1 MRLSIITVVKN
12 DKKNLEFTIKSVLAQ
27 NYKDFEY
34 IIFDGLSSDRIE
46 SVINKYKK
54 KNIKYIRRSD
64 KNYYDGLNQ
73 AISKAKGDYIGI
85 LNAGDLYND
94 KNVLKIVV
102 EKLLMTKCDL
112 LFSNLMYCEL
122 NKKNTRFWKFPIQKL
137 SKLSALRIASP
148 TLFVKKK
155 IFEANPY
162 DIKYDISSDTDFNLS
177 ISSKKYTF
185 VYLNKYIVLM
195 KKGGL
200 STRYSSF
207 PRKIFQDLLILKKH
221 FGFLFFGVYIYK
233 ILLKIK
239 QIM

>member
-1 MRLSIITVVKN
+1 MNLTLITVVKN
-12 DKKNLEFTIKSVLAQ
+12 DKHNLEATIKSVLSQ

-85 LNAGDLYND
+85 LNAGDLYRD
-94 KNVLKIVV
+94 KNVLKIVM

-112 LFSNLMYCEL
+112 LFSNLKYYKL
-122 NKKNTRFWKFPIQKL
+122 NKKNVRLWKFPIQKL
-137 SKLSALRIASP
+137 SKFSALKIASP
-148 TLFVKKK
+148 TLFVKNK
-155 IFEANPY
+155 IFESNPY
-162 DIKYDISSDTDFNLS
+162 NIKYDISSDTDFNLS

-185 VYLNKYIVLM
+185 VYLNKYIVSM

-200 STRYSSF
+200 STRYSLLL
-207 PRKIFQDLLILKKH
+207 RKMLQDLLILKKH

-233 ILLKIK
+233 IFLKIK
-239 QIM
+239 QFR

>member
-46 SVINKYKK
+46 TVINKYKK

-85 LNAGDLYND
+85 LNAGDLYTD

-112 LFSNLMYCEL
+112 LFSNFEKTREVRK
-122 NKKNTRFWKFPIQKL
+122 NIIDAGQEESDVDFGRKK
-137 SKLSALRIASP
+137 S
-148 TLFVKKK
+148 
-155 IFEANPY
+155 EE
-162 DIKYDISSDTDFNLS
+162 
-177 ISSKKYTF
+177 
-185 VYLNKYIVLM
+185 
-195 KKGGL
+195 
-200 STRYSSF
+200 
-207 PRKIFQDLLILKKH
+207 
-221 FGFLFFGVYIYK
+221 
-233 ILLKIK
+233 
-239 QIM
+239 

>member
-233 ILLKIK
+233 IFLKIK
-239 QIM
+239 QFR

>member
-12 DKKNLEFTIKSVLAQ
+12 DKKNLEHTIKSVLAQ

-85 LNAGDLYND
+85 LNAGDLYSD
-94 KNVLKIVV
+94 KNVLKIVM

-112 LFSNLMYCEL
+112 LFSNLKYYKL
-122 NKKNTRFWKFPIQKL
+122 NKKNVRLWKFSIQKL
-137 SKLSALRIASP
+137 SKFSALKIASP
-148 TLFVKKK
+148 TLFVKNK

-185 VYLNKYIVLM
+185 VYLNKYIVSM

-200 STRYSSF
+200 STRYSLF
-207 PRKIFQDLLILKKH
+207 VRKMFQDLLILKKH

-239 QIM
+239 QFR

>member
-12 DKKNLEFTIKSVLAQ
+12 DKKNLEHTIKSVLAQ

-185 VYLNKYIVLM
+185 VYLNKYIVSM

-200 STRYSSF
+200 STRYSLLL
-207 PRKIFQDLLILKKH
+207 RKMLQDLLILKKH

-233 ILLKIK
+233 IFLKIK
-239 QIM
+239 QFR